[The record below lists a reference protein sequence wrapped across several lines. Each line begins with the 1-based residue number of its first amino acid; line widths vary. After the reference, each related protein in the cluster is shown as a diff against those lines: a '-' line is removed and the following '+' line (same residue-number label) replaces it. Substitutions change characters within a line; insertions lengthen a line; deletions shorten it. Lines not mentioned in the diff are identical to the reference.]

1 MHAAPGGRR
10 GRRVRARRR
19 VGAEVAGVHSGGRA
33 GVEVARERAL
43 LPVSV
48 GVAGG
53 GRWVS
58 GSGRGWWR
66 GSWWALGLQAY
77 AAAAKR

>member
-1 MHAAPGGRR
+1 MGGRASDRWGMHAAAGGHR

-33 GVEVARERAL
+33 GVGVAGEHAL
-43 LPVSV
+43 RPVSV
-48 GVAGG
+48 GVAG
-53 GRWVS
+53 
-58 GSGRGWWR
+58 RG
-66 GSWWALGLQAY
+66 WALGSQAY